1 MRIVKVLNNNVVI
14 VKDDAGHEKVVMG
27 KGLGFQVK
35 AGAEL
40 DSSKVEKVFAL
51 EQAENA
57 SSDGLSSI
65 PPELYQVCQDWFK
78 LDSP

>member
-40 DSSKVEKVFAL
+40 DSSKVEKIFVRT
-51 EQAENA
+51 
-57 SSDGLSSI
+57 
-65 PPELYQVCQDWFK
+65 VQDWGMLFVFPH
-78 LDSP
+78 LLR